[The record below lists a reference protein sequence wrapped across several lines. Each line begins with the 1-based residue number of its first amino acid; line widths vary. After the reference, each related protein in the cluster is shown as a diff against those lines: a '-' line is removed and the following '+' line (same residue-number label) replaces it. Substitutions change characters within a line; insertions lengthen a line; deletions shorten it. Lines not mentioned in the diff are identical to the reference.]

1 MPKQDYTLISFIGA
15 HYGEGYDTTEYTFF
29 PGKEN
34 EERIVSNDTSLA
46 IISAKK
52 QHWRIVRAIIIG
64 TYTSKWSE
72 LVSSADSDLK
82 SRIDSVPMNDE
93 NDDLRKELE
102 TYLSKKYKTEFRLIA
117 HTDHIDDDSIE
128 GLSLFYN
135 SDVFSELK
143 NDTGYLVDITHSFR
157 TMPILLFQTL
167 QQHMPAFNENKS
179 IELIYGE
186 QGIDKK
192 HSVFRDLGKFW
203 DAYKLTAALNLF
215 RYSFDGRGL
224 VPYLE
229 QVGYKK
235 AAEWVSFF
243 SSAVK
248 SDYLMPVWK
257 SLKLLNEAI
266 KELSADPGLAWVIE
280 TRSILQ
286 EIAGDLNRC
295 TEPYD
300 IFYRLGTLLRQRGLY
315 TQAVIAYEAA
325 VETRMAVYK
334 ARKEGAKQ
342 YRYIGKYSLW
352 LDSKESSGLRNLLK
366 KRFLPR
372 NLEKQFDEFVHLR
385 NNIAHAGASVWKKDP
400 SYTGQLLSELKG
412 KIGSYSSMVGQ
423 ILKLVDSEEKNQIRR
438 KK

>member
-82 SRIDSVPMNDE
+82 SRIDAVPMNDE
-93 NDDLRKELE
+93 NEDLRKELE

-229 QVGYKK
+229 QAGYKK

-280 TRSILQ
+280 TRSI
-286 EIAGDLNRC
+286 
-295 TEPYD
+295 
-300 IFYRLGTLLRQRGLY
+300 RQRGLY

-334 ARKEGAKQ
+334 ARKEGTKQ
-342 YRYIGKYSLW
+342 YKYIGKYSLW

-366 KRFLPR
+366 NGLPR
-372 NLEKQFDEFVHLR
+372 GGTSGFLQKLLPPVSGNTAHLLDSIR
-385 NNIAHAGASVWKKDP
+385 KCTGTERISERCIRVLSLLQSICAGFTRLLNRVKDRERH
-400 SYTGQLLSELKG
+400 TRRACDGGIGQ
-412 KIGSYSSMVGQ
+412 Q
-423 ILKLVDSEEKNQIRR
+423 ISCHHSKVRDTFLGR
-438 KK
+438 